1 MEKLDIMKHDKSIA
15 LIFGILTLAIILALT
30 NTEFLKWAFAR
41 HQNLLSWYV
50 RPLFL
55 VPFCY
60 FAYKKSWAGI
70 SITIF
75 LLATSMFWF
84 PAPAVVGPQEAQ
96 FLEMELDYLTGEW
109 GFAKILVALLVPLSF
124 IVLGA
129 AFWKRNI
136 LMGLAVIVLIA
147 VAKMIWGVVFG
158 GESGTSI
165 FAPAII
171 GLLIC
176 AVLIYLGFKKPW
188 QKKKSSP

>member
-1 MEKLDIMKHDKSIA
+1 MGKLVIRKYDKGIA

-30 NTEFLKWAFAR
+30 NTEFLSWAFAR
-41 HQNLLSWYV
+41 HQNLLSWYI

-84 PAPAVVGPQEAQ
+84 PAPEAIGTQEAQ
-96 FLEMELDYLTGEW
+96 FLEMEMDYLTGEW
-109 GFAKILVALLVPLSF
+109 GFAKIFMALMVPLSF
-124 IVLGA
+124 ILLGA
-129 AFWKRNI
+129 AFWKRNL

-165 FAPAII
+165 FAPALI

-188 QKKKSSP
+188 QKEKSA